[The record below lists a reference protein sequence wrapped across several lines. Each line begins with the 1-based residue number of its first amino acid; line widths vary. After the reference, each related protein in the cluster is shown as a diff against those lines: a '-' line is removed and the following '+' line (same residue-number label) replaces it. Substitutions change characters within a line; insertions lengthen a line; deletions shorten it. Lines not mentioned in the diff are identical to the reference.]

1 MALFGH
7 GAVVAACPLLGDQR
21 TYLRCRPRSPFGPEA
36 DINSGSFRAPRCTS
50 VNPASV
56 SGSPTEE
63 VEEAAA
69 FLACEAQGLGEPV
82 MTPYEPPES

>member
-1 MALFGH
+1 MSQPIPSANLNIRVFT
-7 GAVVAACPLLGDQR
+7 Q
-21 TYLRCRPRSPFGPEA
+21 SGPEA
-36 DINSGSFRAPRCTS
+36 DINFGSFRAPRCTS